1 MNGLTNYLSLR
12 GIDSPSFFVYN
23 VMREIYFM
31 DRDKLKLM
39 IRNLELLVDSL
50 KAEIYSDIDAYKH
63 KPDYNQVAS
72 YLHEYDEVFEDSDLN
87 EDF

>member
-1 MNGLTNYLSLR
+1 
-12 GIDSPSFFVYN
+12 
-23 VMREIYFM
+23 M

-50 KAEIYSDIDAYKH
+50 KAEIYSDIDAYKR
-63 KPDYNQVAS
+63 KSDYKEVAS
-72 YLHEYDEVFEDSDLN
+72 YLHDYDEVFEDSDLN

>member
-1 MNGLTNYLSLR
+1 
-12 GIDSPSFFVYN
+12 
-23 VMREIYFM
+23 M

-50 KAEIYSDIDAYKH
+50 KAEIYSDIDAYKR
-63 KPDYNQVAS
+63 KSDYKEVAS
-72 YLHEYDEVFEDSDLN
+72 YFHDYDEVFEDSDLN